1 MKRIL
6 FLAKPSSFGGVWWFR
21 ACLVLLLSAQP
32 PSAFAQLSTSD
43 HLAEPGF
50 WPTQPGTSRS
60 EYAGSNACAS
70 CHAAKV
76 ASQKTT
82 PMAQNVMHADDS
94 GILHSHP
101 EMKFAIGNY
110 RYEIKTDAKHSV
122 YKVSNGGQT
131 AMATLLWAFGVG
143 RAAQSYLFK
152 KDDGNFYEA
161 RVTFFDTLK
170 TIDFTPARALT
181 SPKDLEEAMYRPVG
195 AAEITRCFGCHTT
208 ASTISERFD
217 EQNLM
222 LGVTCEACHGAGARH
237 VASAQASAL
246 AGVADE
252 APGAIFNPARLGPA
266 DSVDFCGACHS
277 TWWDT
282 KLSGMKGVTTTRSQP
297 YRLEESKCWG
307 KGDARLTCMACHDPH
322 QQLQT
327 EASAYDAVCLSC
339 HVKSRGEKIAD
350 RPDEDRR
357 NEDRR
362 NEDRP
367 GKDHLGKACPT
378 NTQNCVSCHMERVYV
393 PEMHY
398 KFTDHRIR
406 IVRPNEAFPE

>member
-1 MKRIL
+1 MP
-6 FLAKPSSFGGVWWFR
+6 FSFGGVWIFR
-21 ACLVLLLSAQP
+21 AFLLFVLWTQSCPSLSG
-32 PSAFAQLSTSD
+32 QLSTSD

-50 WPTQPGTSRS
+50 WPTQPGVSRN
-60 EYAGSNACAS
+60 EYLGSGACAA
-70 CHAAKV
+70 CHAATV
-76 ASQKTT
+76 ASQKMT
-82 PMAQNVMHADDS
+82 PMAENAMHADDS
-94 GILHSHP
+94 DILRSHP
-101 EMKFAIGNY
+101 EMSFAVGNY
-110 RYEIKTDAKHSV
+110 HYEIKSDAKHSV
-122 YKVSNGGQT
+122 YKVTDGSHT
-131 AMATLLWAFGVG
+131 SIATLLWAFGVG

-170 TIDFTPARALT
+170 TIDFTPARALA
-181 SPKDLEEAMYRPVG
+181 SPKDLGEATYRPVG
-195 AAEITRCFGCHTT
+195 AVEITRCFGCHTT
-208 ASTISERFD
+208 ASTIGERFD

-237 VASAQASAL
+237 VALAQASAL
-246 AGVADE
+246 AGVVDE

-282 KLSGMKGVTTTRSQP
+282 KLSGMKGVTTSRSQP

-327 EASAYDAVCLSC
+327 AASAYDAVCFSC
-339 HVKSRGEKIAD
+339 HVKSRGEKTAD
-350 RPDEDRR
+350 H
-357 NEDRR
+357 
-362 NEDRP
+362 P
-367 GKDHLGKACPT
+367 GEACPT
-378 NTQNCVSCHMERVYV
+378 STKNCTSCHMEKVYV